1 MEKGKGREG
10 GNTCFKLRDLRRGKG
25 YSHARLIIFHPI
37 HISRK
42 KIIKIYLYIYSIA
55 SFSRAFRKIVSSSNI
70 PAASEEKAESLEGA
84 GEGKSEK
91 GVLSPGDSS
100 RFKELYGG
108 NSRGSFLRDG
118 E

>member
-70 PAASEEKAESLEGA
+70 PAASEEKAESLEGRGREKVKKA
-84 GEGKSEK
+84 FFLPGIVVALRNCMGEIV
-91 GVLSPGDSS
+91 GVL
-100 RFKELYGG
+100 F
-108 NSRGSFLRDG
+108 
-118 E
+118 